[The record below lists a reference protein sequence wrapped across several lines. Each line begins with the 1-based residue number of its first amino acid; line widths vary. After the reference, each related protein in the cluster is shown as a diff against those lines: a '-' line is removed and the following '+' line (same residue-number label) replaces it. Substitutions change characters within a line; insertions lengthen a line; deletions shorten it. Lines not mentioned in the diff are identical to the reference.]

1 MLGKKNDGGISG
13 NGQTLNT
20 IIGRGT
26 VFEGKMKVDNSVR
39 VDGSFKGE
47 LSCTGS
53 LTISQTGDVDA
64 QLEGKDIY
72 VNGQVHGK
80 LRAEKVR
87 LDSQARFVGDIEAA
101 ALQIAEGAVFHGR
114 STMAQGAEDKGE
126 ANGQSNGQAKG
137 QSNGQSNGQANG
149 KKEKAIEAE
158 VAVKN

>member
-1 MLGKKNDGGISG
+1 MLGKKNDGGVSG

-47 LSCTGS
+47 LTCTGS
-53 LTISQTGDVDA
+53 LTISQTGEVNA

-72 VNGQVHGK
+72 VNGEVRGK

-87 LDSQARFVGDIEAA
+87 LDSQARFIGDIEAA
-101 ALQIAEGAVFHGR
+101 ALQIAEGAVFHGN
-114 STMAQGAEDKGE
+114 SVMAQGSESAGE
-126 ANGQSNGQAKG
+126 TNGQAKS
-137 QSNGQSNGQANG
+137 QTNGQTNGQTNAQTNG
-149 KKEKAIEAE
+149 KKEKAVEAE
-158 VAVKN
+158 VAAKN